1 MGSRRLGRKRLF
13 SLEKKGQ
20 TIDLNSG
27 PGIAS
32 AILYSNQHRQ
42 GHEIITE
49 IAVDLGVGSIISSG
63 TGGNGDRSPVGKDD
77 ALAHVALL
85 TEANFGIITE
95 VRAVMTEAPTGGPAD
110 IDLEF
115 GNDTAGKS
123 ASGGAGTQPAGAT
136 SILTALSAKGED
148 TSAAYDANELSG
160 KYLYIC
166 QGANDTSAA
175 FTGGKILIYIHG
187 FVDPVAGTF

>member
-1 MGSRRLGRKRLF
+1 MGSRRLGRKRLY

-20 TIDLNSG
+20 KVDLESG

-32 AILYSNQHRQ
+32 AILYATQSRM

-49 IAVDLGVGSIISSG
+49 IAVDLGVGSIIDSG
-63 TGGNGDRSPVGKDD
+63 TGSNGLRSPVGKDD
-77 ALAHVALL
+77 QLAFVTQL
-85 TEANFGIITE
+85 TEAKFGIITE
-95 VRAVMTEAPTGGPAD
+95 VRAVMTEVPTGGTAD

-123 ASGGAGTQPAGAT
+123 ASGGAGTTPAGAT
-136 SILTALSAKGED
+136 SILTALTAKGED
-148 TSAAYDANELSG
+148 TSATYDANDLSD
-160 KYLYIC
+160 KYLYIA
-166 QGANDTSAA
+166 QGDNATSAEYTA
-175 FTGGKILIYIHG
+175 GKLLIYIYG

>member
-1 MGSRRLGRKRLF
+1 MGSRRLGRKRLY

-20 TIDLNSG
+20 KIALNSG

-32 AILYSNQHRQ
+32 AILYATQSRE
-42 GHEIITE
+42 GHQIITE
-49 IAVDLGVGSIISSG
+49 IAVDLGVGSIIDSG
-63 TGGNGDRSPVGKDD
+63 TGANGLRAPIGKDGQ
-77 ALAHVALL
+77 LAHVAHLK
-85 TEANFGIITE
+85 ESDFGIITE
-95 VRAVMTEAPTGGPAD
+95 VRCVMTEAPQGGTAD

-136 SILTALSAKGED
+136 SILTAMTAKGED
-148 TSAAYDANELSG
+148 TSTPYDANELAG

-166 QGANDTSAA
+166 QGDNATSAEY
-175 FTGGKILIYIHG
+175 THGKLLIYIYG
-187 FVDPVAGTF
+187 FVDPEAGTF

>member
-20 TIDLNSG
+20 KIDLNSG
-27 PGIAS
+27 PGIAP
-32 AILYSNQHRQ
+32 AILYATQHRQ

-49 IAVDLGVGSIISSG
+49 IAVDLGVGNIISSG
-63 TGGNGDRSPVGKDD
+63 TGGNGDTSPVGLDD
-77 ALAHVALL
+77 QIADVAEL

-115 GNDTAGKS
+115 GNDATGKS
-123 ASGGAGTQPAGAT
+123 ASGGAGTTAAGRT

-148 TSAAYDANELSG
+148 TSATYDANELSG
-160 KYLYIC
+160 KFLYIC
-166 QGANDTSAA
+166 QGANDTSAE
-175 FTGGKILIYIHG
+175 FTAGKILIYIHG

>member
-20 TIDLNSG
+20 KVELESG
-27 PGIAS
+27 PGIAD
-32 AILYSNQHRQ
+32 AVLYATQHKQ

-49 IAVDLGVGSIISSG
+49 IAIDLGVGSIISSG
-63 TGGNGDRSPVGKDD
+63 TGSNGDTTAVGKDGKK
-77 ALAHVALL
+77 AFVTQL
-85 TEANFGIITE
+85 TEAKFGIITE
-95 VRAVMTEAPTGGPAD
+95 VRAVMTEQPTGGPAD

-115 GNDTAGKS
+115 GDDNAGKS
-123 ASGGAGTQPAGAT
+123 SSTTAGTQAGGQT
-136 SILTALSAKGED
+136 SILTELTAKGED
-148 TSAAYDANELSG
+148 TSKAYDANDLSN
-160 KYLYIC
+160 KFLYVC
-166 QGANDTSAA
+166 QGANDTSAE

>member
-1 MGSRRLGRKRLF
+1 MGSRRLGRKRLY

-20 TIDLNSG
+20 KIDLESG

-32 AILYSNQHRQ
+32 AILYSTQTRQ

-49 IAVDLGVGSIISSG
+49 IAVDLGVGGIIDSG
-63 TGGNGDRSPVGKDD
+63 TGGNGAQAPVGKDGE
-77 ALAHVALL
+77 LAFVAEL

-95 VRAVMTEAPTGGPAD
+95 VRAVMTEVPTGGTAD

-123 ASGGAGTQPAGAT
+123 ASGGAGTKAAGAT
-136 SILTALSAKGED
+136 SIMTALTAKGED
-148 TSAAYDANELSG
+148 TSTAYDANDLSG
-160 KYLYIC
+160 KFLYIC
-166 QGANDTSAA
+166 QGANATSAEYTA
-175 FTGGKILIYIHG
+175 GKILIYIHG

>member
-20 TIDLNSG
+20 KIALGSG
-27 PGIAS
+27 PGIAD
-32 AILYSNQHRQ
+32 AILYATQHRQ

-49 IAVDLGVGSIISSG
+49 IAVDLGVGGIISSG
-63 TGGNGDRSPVGKDD
+63 TGANGDRSPVGKDD
-77 ALAHVALL
+77 QLANVAEL

-95 VRAVMTEAPTGGPAD
+95 VRAIMTEAPTGGPAD

-123 ASGGAGTQPAGAT
+123 ASGGAGTQAGGAT

-148 TSAAYDANELSG
+148 TSAPIDDNSLSG
-160 KYLYIC
+160 KHLYIC
-166 QGANDTSAA
+166 QGAADTSAE
-175 FTGGKILIYIHG
+175 FTAGKLLIYIHG

>member
-20 TIDLNSG
+20 KVELDSG
-27 PGIAS
+27 PGIAD
-32 AILYSNQHRQ
+32 AVLYATQHRQ

-49 IAVDLGVGSIISSG
+49 IAIDLGVGSIISSG
-63 TGGNGDRSPVGKDD
+63 TGSNGDTTAVGKDD
-77 ALAHVALL
+77 QLAFVTQL
-85 TEANFGIITE
+85 TEAKFGIITE
-95 VRAVMTEAPTGGPAD
+95 VRAVMTEEPTGGPAD

-115 GNDTAGKS
+115 GNDNAGKS
-123 ASGGAGTQPAGAT
+123 ASGGAGTQATGQT

-160 KYLYIC
+160 KFLYVC
-166 QGANDTSAA
+166 QGANDTSAE
-175 FTGGKILIYIHG
+175 FTAGKILIYIHG